1 MLPVLECWLFM
12 RAVGQL
18 TKLVDRCYVRLSQ
31 RVKEAGGLGFLVI
44 AQGPQRTSF
53 FITKKC

>member
-1 MLPVLECWLFM
+1 M

-31 RVKEAGGLGFLVI
+31 RVKEAGGLGFPVI